1 MTTYYFTLKSTQ
13 FKSFF
18 ISIIVSNLNKIEE
31 IFLND
36 DRSLNIFIESLENSI
51 TFDSSNTYITNLIC
65 SFSNVTDFP
74 VSIFTTISIN
84 HNYLNPLLDI
94 ISIYKINLID
104 FIECKNVIILNSKG
118 TPRIEDAKT
127 TYIKNSDIIDF
138 GSAELINT
146 FVPKNIYNLTNKNYV
161 DSLISSEKSLIL
173 SLINYNKIIQPS
185 SSILNINGFPI
196 GVFPLFMPD
205 NIISTGYDGWYF
217 SNSSGAISFI
227 PSTGTTTTGFA
238 TGTTTTGS
246 TTTTGFATGTTTTGS
261 TTTTGFATGTTTTGS
276 TTGTTT
282 TFSTPV
288 SISIPSSR
296 FVNWSFYSS
305 INNILFSDLNSLY
318 FNIYINSNNTNI
330 PSIMVFTKPINGSLY
345 YSCSLYSIS
354 NQNLQ
359 ILTPGYYTCYALDI
373 PPITPNHI
381 QIQLNLISSI
391 IGPGETILSNPSN
404 NILNISI
411 YSNNILNY
419 DFILNQVTISSKF
432 GNENMILS
440 NDSLYSND
448 TRARLNRIFQFFFDS
463 DSSLIPVS
471 GRP

>member
-246 TTTTGFATGTTTTGS
+246 TT
-261 TTTTGFATGTTTTGS
+261 
-276 TTGTTT
+276 GTTT

>member
-18 ISIIVSNLNKIEE
+18 ISIIVSNLNEISS

-36 DRSLNIFIESLENSI
+36 DTSLNIFIDSLENSI

-74 VSIFTTISIN
+74 VSIFNTISIN
-84 HNYLNPLLDI
+84 YNYLNPLLTT

-104 FIECKNVIILNSKG
+104 FIQCKNIIILNSQG
-118 TPRIEDAKT
+118 TPQINDSKT
-127 TYIKNSDIIDF
+127 TYIKDSDIIDF

-146 FVPKNIYNLTNKNYV
+146 FVPNNVYDLTNKNYV
-161 DSLISSEKSLIL
+161 DSLILSEKSLIL
-173 SLINYNKIIQPS
+173 SSINYNKIIQPS

-196 GVFPLFMPD
+196 GEYPLIMPD
-205 NIISTGYDGWYF
+205 NIISRGYDGWYF
-217 SNSSGAISFI
+217 SNSGGAISRFI
-227 PSTGTTTTGFA
+227 
-238 TGTTTTGS
+238 
-246 TTTTGFATGTTTTGS
+246 
-261 TTTTGFATGTTTTGS
+261 
-276 TTGTTT
+276 
-282 TFSTPV
+282 
-288 SISIPSSR
+288 
-296 FVNWSFYSS
+296 NWSFYSN

-345 YSCSLYSIS
+345 YSCKLYSIS
-354 NQNLQ
+354 NENLQ
-359 ILTPGYYTCYALDI
+359 RLTTGYYTCYALNI

-381 QIQLNLISSI
+381 QIQLSLISSI
-391 IGPGETILSNPSN
+391 NGPGETLLSNPSE

-419 DFILNQVTISSKF
+419 DFILNQVTISSRF

-440 NDSLYSND
+440 NDSLYSID
-448 TRARLNRIFQFFFDS
+448 TRSRLNRIFQYFFNS
-463 DSSLIPVS
+463 DSSLIPI
-471 GRP
+471 R